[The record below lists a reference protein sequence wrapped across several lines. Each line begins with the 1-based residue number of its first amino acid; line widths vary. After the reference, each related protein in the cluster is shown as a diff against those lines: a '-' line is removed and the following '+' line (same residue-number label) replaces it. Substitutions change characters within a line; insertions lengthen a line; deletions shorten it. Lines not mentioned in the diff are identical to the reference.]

1 MNLLSL
7 DEGQKSLPTDE
18 SVINNRLDSTAAVI
32 SPMPNSMSAKQ
43 IKREKRRIWKN
54 ITALSGSFMCLFTI
68 NCAVAKLQDC
78 YSHLAILSI
87 DKQLIGFG
95 YLNFF
100 KQFAEFYQ

>member
-1 MNLLSL
+1 MITAAAKI
-7 DEGQKSLPTDE
+7 ERVASLPLT
-18 SVINNRLDSTAAVI
+18 STRPG
-32 SPMPNSMSAKQ
+32 SSAKD
-43 IKREKRRIWKN
+43 IKGEKRRIWKN
-54 ITALSGSFMCLFTI
+54 ITAISGSFMCLFTGYY
-68 NCAVAKLQDC
+68 AVANLQVC